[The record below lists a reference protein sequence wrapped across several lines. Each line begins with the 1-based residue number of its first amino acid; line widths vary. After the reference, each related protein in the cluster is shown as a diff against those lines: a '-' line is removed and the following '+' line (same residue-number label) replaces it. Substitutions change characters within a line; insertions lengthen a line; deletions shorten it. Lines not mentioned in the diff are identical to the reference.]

1 MTDHILILNAGS
13 SSVKFALFS
22 NEEAIT
28 NIVSGMVDGIGEQL
42 ILDVDGS
49 GNQNSNTHPSN
60 SNTHPSTADHNGAV
74 ALVLDYLGQTFMEL
88 NITAVGHRIVHG
100 GMNYSKP
107 ALLISAVIAKLE
119 KLAPFAP
126 LHQMQNLAGVKAAQH
141 AFPDAVQYGC
151 FDTSFHRQHPWVN
164 DAYGLPREYY
174 DEGVRRYG
182 FHGLSYEYIHSEL
195 TNIAPDI
202 ANSRVVIAHL
212 GNGAS
217 MCAMKDGKSYASTM
231 GFSPLDGLPMGT
243 RCGQIDPGALL
254 YLMDQKGKNADEIT
268 NLLYYQSGLIGLSGI
283 SSDMRKLLASDT
295 EEASQAVDYFVAHT
309 RRELGAMAATID
321 GIDALVFTGG
331 IGENARSIRARI
343 CERLDWLGAA
353 LDKTRNEANET
364 IISTD
369 TSQTKIMVIPTNE
382 ELTIARKAS
391 LFL

>member
-22 NEEAIT
+22 SEEPL
-28 NIVSGMVDGIGEQL
+28 NIIDNGMVDGIGDNLVLE
-42 ILDVDGS
+42 VDGS
-49 GNQNSNTHPSN
+49 DNQSSNTPL
-60 SNTHPSTADHNGAV
+60 PTADHPNHNGAV
-74 ALVLDYLGQTFMEL
+74 ALILAYLDQSFDGLK
-88 NITAVGHRIVHG
+88 IVAVGHRIVHG
-100 GMNYSKP
+100 GMDYSKP
-107 ALLISAVIAKLE
+107 ALLTNAVIKELE

-182 FHGLSYEYIHSEL
+182 FHGLSYEYIHLEL
-195 TNIAPDI
+195 TSIATDI
-202 ANSRVVIAHL
+202 ANSRVIIAHL

-254 YLMDQKGKNADEIT
+254 YLMDQKGMNADEIT
-268 NLLYYQSGLIGLSGI
+268 KLLYYQSGLKGLSGL

-295 EEASQAVDYFVAHT
+295 KEAAQAVDYFVAHT
-309 RRELGAMAATID
+309 RRELGSMAATID

-343 CERLDWLGAA
+343 CDNLGWIGAGLDEA
-353 LDKTRNEANET
+353 RNEANET

-369 TSQTKIMVIPTNE
+369 ESHTKIMVIPTNE

-391 LFL
+391 LFI

>member
-22 NEEAIT
+22 GEEPLR
-28 NIVSGMVDGIGEQL
+28 NIVSGMVDGIDDKLVLE
-42 ILDVDGS
+42 VDGS
-49 GNQNSNTHPSN
+49 SNQNSNTPATMADHP
-60 SNTHPSTADHNGAV
+60 DHNGAV
-74 ALVLDYLGQTFMEL
+74 ALILDYLGQTFEAL

-100 GMNYSKP
+100 GMDYSKP
-107 ALLISAVIAKLE
+107 ALLTDSVITELE

-126 LHQMQNLAGVKAAQH
+126 LHQKQNLAGVKAAQH

-195 TNIAPDI
+195 TNIAPDV
-202 ANSRVVIAHL
+202 ANARVVIAHL

-217 MCAMKDGKSYASTM
+217 MCAMKDGRSYASTM

-254 YLMDQKGKNADEIT
+254 YLMDQMDMNADEIT
-268 NLLYYQSGLIGLSGI
+268 NLLYYQSGLKGLSGF

-295 EEASQAVDYFVAHT
+295 EEAAQAVDYFIAHT

-343 CERLDWLGAA
+343 CDNLGWIGAELDEA
-353 LDKTRNEANET
+353 RNEANET

-369 TSQTKIMVIPTNE
+369 ASQTKIMVIPTNE

-391 LFL
+391 LFI